1 MASDGHAKNIH
12 SPVDTRCDFRYTLEY
27 FRAEINAR
35 KKMRKQ
41 LRTTLLVVVLI
52 LSGCDTATHQSSR
65 DAELAT
71 DVEHLKAEP
80 IDVQHAMPAE
90 PSARYS
96 TLAFEALHLTSRHEP
111 EADAPS
117 IHETDAA
124 LQQLLAGADDLPER
138 HILQRNVGFHMLVYA
153 LPSVE
158 EGNLDP
164 LRLQYA
170 ELMVEGMSHEFLVL
184 LHALESIEGYDN
196 RVADVAHRALVNT
209 HVLERVHRERQS
221 RWTNWEDNLP
231 DELSAEEAQA
241 IIDEIP
247 AGELEKAIER
257 ERKNWPPQMRT
268 ADGQSITRPNMNHLR
283 DRLEALT
290 M

>member
-1 MASDGHAKNIH
+1 
-12 SPVDTRCDFRYTLEY
+12 
-27 FRAEINAR
+27 
-35 KKMRKQ
+35 MRKQ
-41 LRTTLLVVVLI
+41 LYTIFLVAVLI

-65 DAELAT
+65 DAELDT
-71 DVEHLKAEP
+71 DVEHLKAEL
-80 IDVQHAMPAE
+80 IDVQQAMPAE

-96 TLAFEALHLTSRHEP
+96 TLALEALRLTSRHEL

-124 LQQLLAGADDLPER
+124 LQQLLAGAGDLPER

-158 EGNLDP
+158 EENLDP

-170 ELMVEGMSHEFLVL
+170 ELMVQGMSHEFLVL
-184 LHALESIEGYDN
+184 LHALESIETYDD
-196 RVADVAHRALVNT
+196 RVANVAYRALVNT

-221 RWTNWEDNLP
+221 RWTNWADNLP
-231 DELSAEEAQA
+231 DDMSAEEAQA

-247 AGELEKAIER
+247 EGELEKAIER
-257 ERKNWPPQMRT
+257 ERKDWPPRMRT
-268 ADGQSITRPNMNHLR
+268 GDGRSTTRPNLEEVR
-283 DRLEALT
+283 ARLEALIK
-290 M
+290 